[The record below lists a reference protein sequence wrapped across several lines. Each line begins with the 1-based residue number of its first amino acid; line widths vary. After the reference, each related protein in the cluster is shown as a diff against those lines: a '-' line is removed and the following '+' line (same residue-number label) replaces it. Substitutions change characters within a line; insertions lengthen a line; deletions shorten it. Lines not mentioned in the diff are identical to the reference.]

1 MTSAVTPLVFHGPII
16 HSRNL
21 EELEI
26 LENATLVIDASGTI
40 TALKKSEADDTPT
53 PAVPEGARVH
63 HLGPGEF
70 LIPGFIDTHNHAPQW
85 PMRGIGQ
92 GLHIL
97 DWLDQVTF
105 PFEARFADA
114 AYARATYEDT
124 VADFLRQG
132 ITTASYY
139 SSRHA
144 EGTRILADICVEK
157 GQRALVGKCNMDRN
171 APASLAEPSAAVM
184 DGAAAAKALTLDEV
198 FYLATLGGARVLCL
212 EHHVGSFAV
221 GKQFDASWV
230 ATTSGLRSAMT
241 PREDD
246 DGLRRIFEK
255 FVMTGDDRNMAHVYV
270 RGRRVAGARHGEA
283 S

>member
-1 MTSAVTPLVFHGPII
+1 MTDYDKERLLALGCGVAHCPIANMTVGGGFMVAPVRDLLRRGVKVGLGTDSGGGWASQMLAVMRQAVIA
-16 HSRNL
+16 S
-21 EELEI
+21 
-26 LENATLVIDASGTI
+26 NAR
-40 TALKKSEADDTPT
+40 E
-53 PAVPEGARVH
+53 
-63 HLGPGEF
+63 
-70 LIPGFIDTHNHAPQW
+70 
-85 PMRGIGQ
+85 
-92 GLHIL
+92 
-97 DWLDQVTF
+97 
-105 PFEARFADA
+105 
-114 AYARATYEDT
+114 
-124 VADFLRQG
+124 
-132 ITTASYY
+132 
-139 SSRHA
+139 
-144 EGTRILADICVEK
+144 
-157 GQRALVGKCNMDRN
+157 
-171 APASLAEPSAAVM
+171 VM

-230 ATTSGLRSAMT
+230 ATTSGLRSTMT